1 MIQLKPRP
9 WHRSSFR
16 LRGGKVVEHVD
27 EYGDAAVLCTIT
39 EGRVGVSPWAQCRST
54 AKLLNQARITD
65 LGDRYLIKYLDGRMY
80 VREPGLAWSPL

>member
-1 MIQLKPRP
+1 MIELKPRP

-27 EYGDAAVLCTIT
+27 EYGGITVLCTIT
-39 EGRVGVSPWAQCRST
+39 EGRVVVGPWARCRST

-65 LGDRYLIKYLDGRMY
+65 QGDRYLFKYLDGRMY
-80 VREPGLAWSPL
+80 VREPSLAWRPL